1 MDRDTVRL
9 LLLATGAVVIVGM
22 YVWSRY
28 RQKLIDFLHRR
39 KEFEELGL
47 HDTGAEA
54 ESAQQDDDDLF
65 ESLSYRGHKDS
76 GTHRR
81 EPSISGGG
89 LAGDE
94 SGEDSLFA
102 AEPEPEAAPAGG
114 AKGAPFLI
122 QISVVASKGHP
133 FRGDD
138 LRDALLDLDL
148 IHGDMDIFHRY
159 DRQFKQTLFS
169 VATLVEPGT
178 FPMEDMEH
186 FECPGIVLFFQ
197 TARVSDPLVVYD
209 DLVNTAHELAA
220 RLDGIE
226 WDENRQPL
234 SAAKIAHMR
243 ELLRNAAEDQ
253 P

>member
-1 MDRDTVRL
+1 MDRDIVRL
-9 LLLATGAVVIVGM
+9 ILLAVGAVVVIGM
-22 YVWSRY
+22 YVWSRW

-39 KEFEELGL
+39 KEMEELGL
-47 HDTGAEA
+47 REDEA
-54 ESAQQDDDDLF
+54 QNEASQESDDDLF
-65 ESLSYRGHKDS
+65 ESLSYRGNKGS
-76 GTHRR
+76 ATGRK
-81 EPSISGGG
+81 EPSFSGGSLG
-89 LAGDE
+89 SESDE
-94 SGEDSLFA
+94 ESLFA

-114 AKGAPFLI
+114 SQGAPFLI
-122 QISVVASKGHP
+122 QISVVANKGHP
-133 FRGDD
+133 FRGDA

-159 DRQFKQTLFS
+159 DRQFKNTLFS

-197 TARVSDPLVVYD
+197 TARVSDPLSVYD
-209 DLVNTAHELAA
+209 DLVNTAHELAT

-226 WDENRQPL
+226 WDENRHAL

-243 ELLRNAAEDQ
+243 ELLRNAGEDQ
-253 P
+253 Q

>member
-1 MDRDTVRL
+1 MDRETVRL

-22 YVWSRY
+22 YVWGRY

-47 HDTGAEA
+47 HEA
-54 ESAQQDDDDLF
+54 DEQTESARQDDDDLF
-65 ESLSYRGHKDS
+65 ESLSYRGRKEA
-76 GTHRR
+76 GAGRK
-81 EPSISGGG
+81 EPSISGSG
-89 LAGDE
+89 LSGD
-94 SGEDSLFA
+94 GTDEDSLFA
-102 AEPEPEAAPAGG
+102 AEPEQEAAPAGG
-114 AKGAPFLI
+114 ARGAPFLI
-122 QISVVASKGHP
+122 QISVVAGKGHA

-159 DRQFKQTLFS
+159 DRQFRQTLFS

-178 FPMEDMEH
+178 FPMDDMEH

-197 TARVSDPLVVYD
+197 TARVSDPLSVYD
-209 DLVNTAHELAA
+209 DLVNTAHELAT

-226 WDENRQPL
+226 WDESRQPL
-234 SAAKIAHMR
+234 SAAKITHMR
-243 ELLRNAAEDQ
+243 SLLKNAGEDQ